1 MKKALFLTVLLSLLF
16 LTSSFVTHKFY
27 LSVYQIEHN
36 TTKKRVEVTARIF
49 IDDIEKAMKD
59 KYKKDFYL
67 TTSDETKDAKE
78 YLHNYLNS
86 QFKLELNGE
95 PQQLEFIK
103 ETVED
108 NQLICYFKVN
118 YSKKITTFGLLNSI
132 LLNSFSNQQNLVHVN
147 MNGEKESFLLTKSNK
162 TIFKDYN

>member
-1 MKKALFLTVLLSLLF
+1 MKKALFFTVLLSLLF

-67 TTSDETKDAKE
+67 DR
-78 YLHNYLNS
+78 
-86 QFKLELNGE
+86 
-95 PQQLEFIK
+95 
-103 ETVED
+103 
-108 NQLICYFKVN
+108 
-118 YSKKITTFGLLNSI
+118 
-132 LLNSFSNQQNLVHVN
+132 
-147 MNGEKESFLLTKSNK
+147 KSVV
-162 TIFKDYN
+162 